1 MKISVKGGYTS
12 TEVIVEAENVR
23 IVEDISHSIYGKK
36 EDGKTDYT
44 KYLGTDIEDESLRQ
58 FTEVMEEITYYRNAP
73 FDSSD
78 LIKRLF
84 EKLPADTRKNLLKE
98 LNDEYQDENTYTGED
113 VKVAFE
119 DGKKYGDGELELDTK
134 GRNTAFEVWHENKFG
149 FEYE

>member
-84 EKLPADTRKNLLKE
+84 EKLPDDVCQNLLKE
-98 LNDEYQDENTYTGED
+98 LNESY
-113 VKVAFE
+113 
-119 DGKKYGDGELELDTK
+119 LE
-134 GRNTAFEVWHENKFG
+134 EE
-149 FEYE
+149 